1 MPFGIGLA
9 AIGKFIIG
17 YAPDIIDTVGRLL
30 AGRSGA
36 EKRLGAAK
44 ELFEVV
50 RAGLEEEW
58 NISDLGDLNAS
69 KLFKAMEDEEVFVE
83 RLAAVNDAIYQ
94 FTKYVNEQE
103 VA

>member
-1 MPFGIGLA
+1 MPFGIGLS
-9 AIGKFIIG
+9 AIGSFILG

-36 EKRLGAAK
+36 DKRLAAAK

-50 RAGLEEEW
+50 KAGLDEEW
-58 NISDLGDLNAS
+58 NIGDLGDLNAN
-69 KLFKAMEDEEVFVE
+69 KLLKAMEDEDVFVE
-83 RLAAVNDAIYQ
+83 KLANVNDAIYQ